1 MNHLTLSR
9 ALLAT
14 DNNALLQRRR
24 QTRVQSLA
32 LALFA
37 RMRAFASGAF
47 AAVSLLERMSVHGT
61 LRENVTL
68 RTTAKKL
75 T

>member
-14 DNNALLQRRR
+14 DNNALLQRKR
-24 QTRVQSLA
+24 QTRVESLT

-37 RMRAFASGAF
+37 RVWAFASGAF
-47 AAVSLLERMSVHGT
+47 ATVSLFKHLSVHGT
-61 LRENVTL
+61 VWQRM
-68 RTTAKKL
+68 
-75 T
+75 